1 MRLLKQAT
9 DRQGSVV
16 CFCVATAVV
25 TRGWLGR
32 RAWVLL
38 YMRAELYSGVMETLM
53 FWAGWWE
60 WLPNNSNVL
69 SGHQLCI

>member
-38 YMRAELYSGVMETLM
+38 YMRAELLLWSDGDTYVL
-53 FWAGWWE
+53 GW
-60 WLPNNSNVL
+60 VV
-69 SGHQLCI
+69 GMAA